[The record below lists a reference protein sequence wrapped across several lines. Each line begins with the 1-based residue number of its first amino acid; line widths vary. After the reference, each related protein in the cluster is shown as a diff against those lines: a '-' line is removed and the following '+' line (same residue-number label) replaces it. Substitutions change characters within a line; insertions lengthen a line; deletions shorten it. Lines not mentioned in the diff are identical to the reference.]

1 MRLRGILFW
10 PIYRLADWVD
20 DNPVSAIG
28 AILAIGALAVLAA
41 SIVLGV
47 NARASTIDSASTTL
61 LAQTVVER
69 PAYPVAALVGVAIV
83 LFYDG

>member
-1 MRLRGILFW
+1 MGFRGILFW

-20 DNPVSAIG
+20 NNPVSAVG
-28 AILAIGALAVLAA
+28 AILAIGALAV

-47 NARASTIDSASTTL
+47 NAGGSTVDGASTTL
-61 LAQTVVER
+61 LTQTVVER
-69 PAYPVAALVGVAIV
+69 PAYPVAALIGVAIV